1 MKFSELMDYI
11 MKNIFL
17 KNHTQNVMEILLPEP
32 SLKNQNWA
40 YFWINGPKFYYSL
53 FFLYTHLS
61 AIEIYWNK
69 AADHL
74 LLPHIKLL

>member
-32 SLKNQNWA
+32 SLKNQN
-40 YFWINGPKFYYSL
+40 
-53 FFLYTHLS
+53 
-61 AIEIYWNK
+61 
-69 AADHL
+69 
-74 LLPHIKLL
+74 